1 MPANKYSDSLL
12 MDALRGSLS
21 NAESFG
27 RGFGVAP
34 VGLLGDINALA
45 REYITPRLPSNVQGL
60 LQSMPS
66 APTTESI
73 LSAIPR
79 MTAPRMESS
88 GMEQIGAAANPRGPI
103 NLGRAVAS
111 LPSDVAR
118 AGKEFLAASQ
128 PARVVP
134 QVRQR
139 SPYPQEQAL
148 RTAQEN
154 AATLGQSANQE
165 TRMLQQGYYPEWY
178 HGTTG
183 DIINFRPDLL
193 GEATGAASAKKAY
206 FFARDPQNPPAGL
219 LQKTTDQESID
230 LLKRLGKTD
239 EEIAALNAVSMEGNA
254 AQTASGYAQIG
265 GSREYREAMRK
276 ANAAEKRGDWNEY
289 EKQMQIAEDSE
300 ISRMNYAQG
309 LVAKY
314 GDARD
319 QMLETIKNT
328 IYSKKLSQE
337 EASALD
343 KKYMELMP
351 YGWYNTFE
359 PKQFNDLKKQLVN
372 LVGEDAAAPA
382 LKQIDDFKSIKAE
395 RMISENTQE
404 GGNVLP
410 VALRYK
416 NPMVYDFAGSSYRD
430 QSYSDLIDQAMAG
443 GHDALIMKN
452 TYDPASGPSKLIDV
466 GAVFSPDQIR
476 SRNAAFDP
484 FRKDVA
490 TATAMGVALPD
501 LLAAENNQQPQ
512 SAGLL
517 YPLP

>member
-1 MPANKYSDSLL
+1 

-27 RGFGVAP
+27 RGFAVAP
-34 VGLLGDINALA
+34 VGLLGDI
-45 REYITPRLPSNVQGL
+45 EGL
-60 LQSMPS
+60 LRKGVNFSFGRGGVNVGETPVL
-66 APTTESI
+66 PTTEGL
-73 LSAIPR
+73 LSSIPR
-79 MTAPRMESS
+79 MTAPRMETA
-88 GMEQIGAAANPRGPI
+88 GMEQIGSAANPRGPI

-118 AGKEFLAASQ
+118 AGREFMAAGQ
-128 PARVVP
+128 PARVVA
-134 QVRQR
+134 QVKPSFQ
-139 SPYPQEQAL
+139 YPQEEAL
-148 RTAQEN
+148 RLAQQR

-183 DIINFRPDLL
+183 DITNFRPDLL
-193 GEATGAASAKKAY
+193 GEATGAESAKKAY

-300 ISRMNYAQG
+300 INRMNYAQG

-319 QMLETIKNT
+319 EMLDTIQKTVYN
-328 IYSKKLSQE
+328 KKLPQAEQE
-337 EASALD
+337 LLD
-343 KKYMELMP
+343 AKYKELMP
-351 YGWYNTFE
+351 YGWYNTYE
-359 PKQFNDLKKQLVN
+359 PKQFNDLKKQLVS

-382 LKQIDDFKSIKAE
+382 LKQIDNFKAIKAE

-416 NPMVYDFAGSSYRD
+416 NPMVYDFGGSSYRD

-476 SRNAAFDP
+476 SRFAAFDP

-501 LLAAENNQQPQ
+501 LLAAEYNQQPQ
-512 SAGLL
+512 SSGLL